1 VSGDYGKLLLRLLID
16 PSKRTFENKSSPEE
30 PHIIETVEEPLI
42 EETPTL
48 KEFPSFNPNSD
59 CEQLRKAMKGL
70 AFFFFIISRPLR

>member
-1 VSGDYGKLLLRLLID
+1 MSGDYGKLLLRLLID
-16 PSKRTFENKSSPEE
+16 PSKRTFENNSPEE

-48 KEFPSFNPNSD
+48 KEFSSFNPNSD

-70 AFFFFIISRPLR
+70 SFFSSS